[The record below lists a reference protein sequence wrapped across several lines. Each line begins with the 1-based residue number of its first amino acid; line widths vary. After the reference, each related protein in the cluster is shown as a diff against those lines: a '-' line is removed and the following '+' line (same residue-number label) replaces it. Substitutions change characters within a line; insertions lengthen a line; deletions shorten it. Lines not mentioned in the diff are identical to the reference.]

1 LALSLRARG
10 IGGDDDRVLLVA
22 SAQNY
27 GGESIPMRTVRIGS
41 GAGYSG
47 DRIEPAVELCAKGD
61 IQYLGFECLAER
73 TIALAQQERMQNP
86 AAGFDPLLEHR
97 MSAILEIC
105 KSKGI
110 KVITNMGAA
119 NPGAAA
125 RKTAEIAKRLGV
137 GRLSVAAVTGDD
149 VLDVCKQHNLPLL
162 EIDGRMNDLG
172 NRIVSANAYLGAEP
186 IADALAAGADVV
198 ITGRVS
204 DPALFLAPLIREF
217 GWAMDDWDR
226 LGRGTLAGHLLE
238 CAGQITGGYFADPG
252 YKDVAD
258 LGRLGFPIGE
268 VSEEGNLLITK
279 VPGSGGVVTEA
290 TCKEQLLYEVHDPA
304 CYVQPDVVADFSYVT
319 IEEVGRDTV
328 HVQGGR
334 GAPRTG
340 TLKVSVG
347 YVDGYVG
354 EGQISYAGPGA
365 LERGRLALN
374 VVRERLSLTGV
385 QTRET
390 RFDVIGVDS
399 LHGATLPWGRE
410 PYEVRIR
417 VVGRTDSLA
426 EAVRIGNEVETL
438 YTNGPAGGGGAWKSA
453 REVVAVASVLLPRA
467 LVKPTV
473 QFLEA

>member
-1 LALSLRARG
+1 
-10 IGGDDDRVLLVA
+10 
-22 SAQNY
+22 
-27 GGESIPMRTVRIGS
+27 MRTVRIGS

-73 TIALAQQERMQNP
+73 TIALAQQERMRNP
-86 AAGFDPLLEHR
+86 AAGFDPLLEQR
-97 MSAILEIC
+97 MSAVLEIC

-110 KVITNMGAA
+110 KIITNMGAA

-149 VLDVCKQHNLPLL
+149 VLDVCKQRDLPLL

-186 IADALAAGADVV
+186 IAEALAAGADVV

-204 DPALFLAPLIREF
+204 DPALFLGPLIREF

-268 VSEEGNLLITK
+268 VSEDGNLLVTK

-304 CYVQPDVVADFSYVT
+304 RYVQPDVVADFSHVT

-328 HVQGGR
+328 RVQGGR
-334 GAPRTG
+334 GAPKTE

-365 LERGRLALN
+365 PERGRLALI
-374 VVRERLSLTGV
+374 SCASG
-385 QTRET
+385 
-390 RFDVIGVDS
+390 
-399 LHGATLPWGRE
+399 
-410 PYEVRIR
+410 
-417 VVGRTDSLA
+417 
-426 EAVRIGNEVETL
+426 
-438 YTNGPAGGGGAWKSA
+438 SA
-453 REVVAVASVLLPRA
+453 
-467 LVKPTV
+467 
-473 QFLEA
+473 

>member
-1 LALSLRARG
+1 
-10 IGGDDDRVLLVA
+10 
-22 SAQNY
+22 
-27 GGESIPMRTVRIGS
+27 MRTVRIGS

-73 TIALAQQERMQNP
+73 TIALAQQERMQDP
-86 AAGFDPLLEHR
+86 AAGFDPLLEQR
-97 MSAILEIC
+97 MSAVLKIC

-110 KVITNMGAA
+110 KIITNMGAT

-125 RKTAEIAKRLGV
+125 RKTAEIAKRLGI
-137 GRLSVAAVTGDD
+137 GRLSVAAVIGDD
-149 VLDVCKQHNLPLL
+149 VLDVCKQHNSPLL
-162 EIDGRMNDLG
+162 EIGGRMNDLG
-172 NRIVSANAYLGAEP
+172 NRILSANAYLGAAP
-186 IADALAAGADVV
+186 IAEALAAGADVV

-226 LGRGTLAGHLLE
+226 LGKGTLAGHLLE

-252 YKDVAD
+252 YKDVAG

-268 VSEEGNLLITK
+268 VSEDGTLLVTK
-279 VPGSGGVVTEA
+279 VPGSGGIVTEA

-304 CYVQPDVVADFSYVT
+304 CYLQPDVVADFSHVT
-319 IEEVGRDTV
+319 IEEVGRDSV
-328 HVQGGR
+328 RVQGGR
-334 GAPRTG
+334 GAPRTA

-347 YVDGYVG
+347 YIDGYIG

-385 QTRET
+385 RTTET
-390 RFDVIGVDS
+390 RFDVIGFDS
-399 LHGATLPWGRE
+399 LHGTVLPRGRE

-417 VVGRTDSLA
+417 VVGRSDSMA

-453 REVVAVASVLLPRA
+453 REVVAVASVLLPRE
-467 LVKPTV
+467 LVTPTV
-473 QFLEA
+473 QFLEACR